1 MSKYYMGPSPLLVT
15 AQHRRLA
22 CFLRPQSA
30 LGGGGRN
37 RERQSGALPQ
47 SPNSDTSNLSFPL
60 RPRNAHRPRF
70 FFTSPSH
77 HLSSSSASSPL
88 LFSLLRP
95 SNPSI
100 GVFCIVHS
108 LSELQVTGL

>member
-1 MSKYYMGPSPLLVT
+1 MTEILYMGPSPLLVT

-30 LGGGGRN
+30 LGG
-37 RERQSGALPQ
+37 ERQSGALPQ

-70 FFTSPSH
+70 SLTSPSH

-95 SNPSI
+95 PNSSI